1 MSYCINPWC
10 AKRDNPEGRDR
21 CQSCDTPLLV
31 CDRYRLIRPL
41 RELDEWEPSEI
52 FEIEDLKTPLNSPL
66 PRGETP
72 APSPYHSRSVSEGR
86 REGWGG
92 VTSTKVLKVLRKE
105 LLLPLFEREVLTL
118 QQLDHPGIPQVQED
132 GYFSLEVNG
141 AGNSV
146 GNGVESEM
154 RSLYCL
160 VMENIQGVNL
170 DMWLQDNGPI
180 DQDTAVDWMGQI
192 VDLLARLHKE
202 NLFHRD
208 IKLSN
213 IMLRPTGQLA
223 LIDFGTVRPMTN
235 TYFVKVASQ
244 RDITSVVS
252 PGYTPLEQMNGR
264 AIPQS
269 DFYALGRSFIYLL
282 TGKHPIDLTEDDVTG
297 RLIWRDETR
306 QPIQE
311 WFAQLLDDMT
321 APFPG
326 QRPLNAEALL
336 DRLTQ
341 QKQKSLTA
349 RQIIDQAW
357 NPAQQL
363 RLLVAA
369 NLALLVL
376 QLFIGFEWSKSQQK
390 INERINQR
398 RQNPSGSIA
407 QLSNQ
412 NDTSPI
418 N

>member
-10 AKRDNPEGRDR
+10 AKRDNPDDRDR
-21 CQSCDTPLLV
+21 CQSCDTPLRV
-31 CDRYRLIRPL
+31 RDRYRLIRPL

-52 FEIEDLKTPLNSPL
+52 FEVEDLGLLPV

-72 APSPYHSRSVSEGR
+72 APSPCRG
-86 REGWGG
+86 EGWGE
-92 VTSTKVLKVLRKE
+92 VQAETKVLKVLKKE
-105 LLLPLFEREVLTL
+105 ILLPLFEREVLTL

-141 AGNSV
+141 IGNRA
-146 GNGVESEM
+146 EQET

-170 DMWLQDNGPI
+170 DLWLQDNGPI
-180 DQDTAVDWMGQI
+180 AQETAVSWMSQI

-235 TYFVKVASQ
+235 TYFIKVASQ

-252 PGYTPLEQMNGR
+252 PGYTPLEQINGR

-282 TGKHPIDLTEDDVTG
+282 TGKHPIDLVEDDATG
-297 RLIWRDETR
+297 QLNWRDETGY
-306 QPIQE
+306 PIKE

-336 DRLTQ
+336 ERLTQ
-341 QKQKSLTA
+341 KKRKAMTI
-349 RQIIDQAW
+349 RQVVDQVW
-357 NPAQQL
+357 EPTQQL

-369 NLALLVL
+369 NLVLLML
-376 QLFIGFEWSKSQQK
+376 QILIGLEWVNARQQMNEKWQNRSGGDRISIVFIFRMG
-390 INERINQR
+390 
-398 RQNPSGSIA
+398 IA
-407 QLSNQ
+407 YRH
-412 NDTSPI
+412 
-418 N
+418 